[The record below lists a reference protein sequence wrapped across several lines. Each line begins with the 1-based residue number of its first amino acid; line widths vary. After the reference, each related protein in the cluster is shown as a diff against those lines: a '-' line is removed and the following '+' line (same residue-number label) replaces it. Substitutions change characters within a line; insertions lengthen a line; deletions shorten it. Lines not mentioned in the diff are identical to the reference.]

1 MPTASARQCNGFQ
14 NIRAAAD
21 AAVDNDQRF
30 LIHRVDDL
38 GQDGAGTQALVE
50 LAAAMVR
57 DIDAFDAELDAFYRV
72 LRCGD
77 PLDEERDVV
86 FRLKTLETFPI
97 ERRLVIQ
104 LALLRRAQDFSNRF
118 AMSRSRRL

>member
-1 MPTASARQCNGFQ
+1 
-14 NIRAAAD
+14 
-21 AAVDNDQRF
+21 
-30 LIHRVDDL
+30 
-38 GQDGAGTQALVE
+38 
-50 LAAAMVR
+50 MVR

-97 ERRLVIQ
+97 ERRLVIPIG
-104 LALLRRAQDFSNRF
+104 AVTPTMCSEVNSDAI
-118 AMSRSRRL
+118 